1 MLSKLKQILEKLKNP
16 HIVNLIGNAVM
27 SVLNMVQIAILFR
40 YLSMDKMGVW
50 FFFQGTIGL
59 VDTFRAGLLSTAFIT
74 SYSGTTKERAAEV
87 AGSAWFLSILIT
99 AVFVIVNLGY
109 LAIPYHVSDGGLDT
123 FLKWFGL
130 VFIITLPSFIASCVL
145 QAEQRFDR
153 LLCIRAVST
162 GLSITLVLLL
172 IWLNKLNLM
181 TAIYAGFIA
190 GGVTSLMTIVLGWAR
205 INTLLN
211 KSTQTVKG
219 LFDFGK
225 YSVGTALGS
234 NMFRNSDT
242 YIINFMLGSSALAV
256 YNLGLRLME
265 LIEIP
270 LRSFAATIMPPLSA
284 AYNQGNKHH
293 VIYLLKK
300 YSGLLTIILIPVV
313 IGSLFF
319 AEVAIW
325 IVDKKYLTTEAANV
339 LRVFM
344 TFALLYPVERF
355 MALTLDAINQ
365 PKVNM
370 IKLIFM
376 LAANVIGD
384 FAGVWIFGNIYGVA
398 FATIL
403 PVLTGMIISY
413 HWLQKYMEF
422 SLWDVYKIGW
432 LETQWLIKDSLAVVF
447 KKKPVAHDTE

>member
-1 MLSKLKQILEKLKNP
+1 MLAKIKQIFNKLRNP
-16 HIVNLIGNAVM
+16 HIINLVGNAVM
-27 SVLNMVQIAILFR
+27 SVLNMVQVAVLFN
-40 YLSMDKMGVW
+40 YLKVDEMGVW

-59 VDTFRAGLLSTAFIT
+59 ADTFRSGLLTTAFIT
-74 SYSGTTKERAAEV
+74 SYAGTSKERAAEI
-87 AGSAWFLSILIT
+87 AGSAWFLALLIT
-99 AVFVIVNLGY
+99 GLFVVANLVY
-109 LAIPYHVSDGGLDT
+109 LAIPFHVGDEGLKL
-123 FLKWFGL
+123 FIRWFGL
-130 VFIITLPSFIASCVL
+130 IFVFTLPSFIASCVA

-153 LLCIRAVST
+153 LLYIRVIST
-162 GLSITLVLLL
+162 GLSIIMVLVL
-172 IWLNKLNLM
+172 IVTKHISFMNVV
-181 TAIYAGFIA
+181 YSGFVAGS
-190 GGVTSLMTIVLGWAR
+190 VTSLATIVFGWAR
-205 INTLLN
+205 VDTIFK
-211 KSTQTVKG
+211 KSTKTVKA
-219 LFDFGK
+219 LFAFGK
-225 YSVGTALGS
+225 YSVGTSLGS
-234 NMFRNSDT
+234 NLFRYSDT
-242 YIINFMLGSSALAV
+242 AIINFMLGPSSLAV

-265 LIEIP
+265 LVEIP

-284 AYNQGNKHH
+284 AYNQDNKYH

-300 YSGLLTIILIPVV
+300 YAGLLTVILIPVV

-325 IVDKKYLTTEAANV
+325 IVDKKYLTTPAANV
-339 LRVFM
+339 FRVFM

-384 FAGVWIFGNIYGVA
+384 FLGVWIFGNVYGVA

-403 PVLTGMIISY
+403 PILTGLVISY
-413 HWLQKYMEF
+413 NWLQRYEKF

-432 LETQWLIKDSLAVVF
+432 LETQWLLKDSLAMLRR
-447 KKKPVAHDTE
+447 KKSVASE

>member
-1 MLSKLKQILEKLKNP
+1 MLSKIKQIVEKLKNP

-40 YLSMDKMGVW
+40 YMSIDKMGVW
-50 FFFQGTIGL
+50 FFFQGTVGL

-74 SYSGTTKERAAEV
+74 SYAGTTNERAAEV
-87 AGSAWFLSILIT
+87 AGSAWFLALLIT
-99 AVFVIVNLGY
+99 GVFIIVNLGY
-109 LAIPYHVSDGGLDT
+109 IAIPYHVGDPGLDL

-153 LLCIRAVST
+153 LLYIRAIST
-162 GLSITLVLLL
+162 SLSIIMVLIL
-172 IWLNKLNLM
+172 IYFDKLNLM
-181 TAIYAGFIA
+181 TIIYTGMVA
-190 GGVTSLMTIVLGWAR
+190 GGITSLMTIVLGWAR
-205 INTLLN
+205 LNTLWY
-211 KSTQTVKG
+211 KSTQTVKS
-219 LFDFGK
+219 LFAFGK

-234 NMFRNSDT
+234 SMFRNSDT
-242 YIINFMLGSSALAV
+242 YIINFMLGPSSLAV

-265 LIEIP
+265 LVEIP

-284 AYNQGNKHH
+284 SYNQDNKYH

-325 IVDKKYLTTEAANV
+325 IVDKKYLSTEAANV

-365 PKVNM
+365 PRVNM

-376 LAANVIGD
+376 LTANIVGD
-384 FAGVWIFGNIYGVA
+384 FVGVWVFGNIYGVA

-403 PVLTGMIISY
+403 PILTGLIISY
-413 HWLQKYMEF
+413 TWLQKYMRF

-432 LETQWLIKDSLAVVF
+432 LETQWLIKDSLAVLR
-447 KKKPVAHDTE
+447 KKKVTGDSEA

>member
-1 MLSKLKQILEKLKNP
+1 MLSKIKQIVEKLKNP

-40 YLSMDKMGVW
+40 YMSIDKMGVW
-50 FFFQGTIGL
+50 FFFQGTVGL

-74 SYSGTTKERAAEV
+74 SYAGTTKERAAEV
-87 AGSAWFLSILIT
+87 AGSAWFLALLIT
-99 AVFVIVNLGY
+99 GVFIIVNLGY
-109 LAIPYHVSDGGLDT
+109 IAIPYHVGDPGLDL

-153 LLCIRAVST
+153 LLYIRAIST
-162 GLSITLVLLL
+162 SLSIIMVLIL
-172 IWLNKLNLM
+172 IYFDKLNLM
-181 TAIYAGFIA
+181 TIIYTGMVA
-190 GGVTSLMTIVLGWAR
+190 GGITSLMTIVLGWAR
-205 INTLLN
+205 LNTLWY
-211 KSTQTVKG
+211 KSTQTVKA
-219 LFDFGK
+219 LFAFGK

-234 NMFRNSDT
+234 SMFRNSDT
-242 YIINFMLGSSALAV
+242 YIINFMLGPSSLAV

-265 LIEIP
+265 LVEIP

-284 AYNQGNKHH
+284 SYNQDNKYH

-325 IVDKKYLTTEAANV
+325 IVDKKYLSTEAANV

-365 PKVNM
+365 PRVNM

-376 LAANVIGD
+376 LTANIVGD
-384 FAGVWIFGNIYGVA
+384 FVGVWVFGNIYGVA

-403 PVLTGMIISY
+403 PILTGLIISY
-413 HWLQKYMEF
+413 TWLQKYMRF

-432 LETQWLIKDSLAVVF
+432 LETQWLIKDSLAVLR
-447 KKKPVAHDTE
+447 KKKVTGDSEA